1 MNVERAHLREVLE
14 YFGQVIDVDLQR
26 LGENGLP
33 STGEG
38 GVRMTGS
45 VAAAETSSSSVA
57 VTTSTNGAGN
67 KNAPY
72 QKAFV
77 ELRTGRDAADVIHG
91 MHMGTIDGLLVNVV
105 MLSAA
110 EMESRLKG
118 NTSKPA
124 KWIGL
129 DRGRTGRL
137 DQSFQRANVRGN
149 APYDSR
155 PRGRFGGDRM
165 DRKPMMRRAG
175 TSRSPSRTRSP
186 SKRIIEG
193 RRDDVRNYSR
203 SPVKR
208 DAARNRSRSPIRR
221 DVARNRSRSPI
232 RRDAVRNRSRSPIR
246 RDVAR
251 NRSRSPIRRD
261 AVRNRSRSPIRR
273 DTRRWSPNRR

>member
-124 KWIGL
+124 KWIGP

-137 DQSFQRANVRGN
+137 DQ
-149 APYDSR
+149 

-165 DRKPMMRRAG
+165 DRRPMMRRAG

-221 DVARNRSRSPI
+221 DVVRNRSRSPI